1 MSGRCEDGST
11 RGDAMSASD
20 RHRDEARA
28 FLAEYCTDER
38 AGEHNVWDSECERLA
53 RVLAAAEQRGVAAG
67 LRAAALHGHPCTRCA
82 ELERLRDERRAY
94 DDASALVESWR

>member
-1 MSGRCEDGST
+1 VRGLRLVRNLAPSGAGGE
-11 RGDAMSASD
+11 AMTASD
-20 RHRDEARA
+20 RHREEARA

-67 LRAAALHGHPCTRCA
+67 LRAAADYVSDACSDGDNVAAGVLA
-82 ELERLRDERRAY
+82 LE
-94 DDASALVESWR
+94 VKP

>member
-1 MSGRCEDGST
+1 MSTGGAACSSAAVGV
-11 RGDAMSASD
+11 AMTSD
-20 RHRDEARA
+20 RHRVEARE
-28 FLAEYCTDER
+28 LAEYVYD
-38 AGEHNVWDSECERLA
+38 DDLSIERLA
-53 RVLAAAEQRGVAAG
+53 QALAAAEERGRLEGVAAG